1 MSQPWN
7 VGTPG
12 GGGSPPIGSGGQYY
26 PGSPEDNA
34 LRAQTAQQGVLG
46 GAADAIGNDIGSA
59 LADAFKGVA
68 GPITAMFGIKEASL
82 LNTLNE
88 LMNSAFYG
96 VLALAGGL
104 LCAWG
109 LYEVGKDAGI
119 NVGEP
124 VKAAAGVA
132 STVLPVGRVAKAA
145 LGSRK
150 TSSSLPKVTASKSS
164 PAKAAP
170 SKSSPAKAAPS
181 KGDSGGRE
189 KAARDAGLG
198 AAQILRGRREDA
210 AAK

>member
-7 VGTPG
+7 VGTPT
-12 GGGSPPIGSGGQYY
+12 PPADNSGGLGD
-26 PGSPEDNA
+26 PAGIGNA
-34 LRAQTAQQGVLG
+34 LRDIYNSVTG
-46 GAADAIGNDIGSA
+46 GTPVGQSVANEVGDDIGSA

-88 LMNSAFYG
+88 LMNTAFYG

-132 STVLPVGRVAKAA
+132 SAVLPVGRVAKAT

-150 TSSSLPKVTASKSS
+150 TSSSLPKVTGPSTPKVVKEAVRSE
-164 PAKAAP
+164 PKA
-170 SKSSPAKAAPS
+170 
-181 KGDSGGRE
+181 DSGGRE